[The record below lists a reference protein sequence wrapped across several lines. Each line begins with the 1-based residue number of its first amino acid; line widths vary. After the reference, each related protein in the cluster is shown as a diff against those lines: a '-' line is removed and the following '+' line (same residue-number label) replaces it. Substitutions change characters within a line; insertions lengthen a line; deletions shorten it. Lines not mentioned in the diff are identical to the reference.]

1 MKIPNAT
8 YPSPNLR
15 YDPVAREVIFER
27 LNPVTGD
34 VTFQVPSRETLREEA
49 HAAETGEADPSSVT
63 PPPVRSHSS
72 SPLSAAD
79 EPGDE
84 PGDEVSAHPAP
95 TPAKSGAAKGT
106 SISILV

>member
-15 YDPVAREVIFER
+15 YDPAAREVIFER

-49 HAAETGEADPSSVT
+49 HAAETGAADPNSA
-63 PPPVRSHSS
+63 PPPVSLLSS
-72 SPLSAAD
+72 SHLSAPD
-79 EPGDE
+79 EPSEADT
-84 PGDEVSAHPAP
+84 AHPAP
-95 TPAKSGAAKGT
+95 TGTKSGGAKGT
-106 SISILV
+106 SVSILV

>member
-15 YDPVAREVIFER
+15 YDPAAREVIFER
-27 LNPVTGD
+27 LNPETGD

-49 HAAETGEADPSSVT
+49 HAAETGAADPNA
-63 PPPVRSHSS
+63 PV
-72 SPLSAAD
+72 AA
-79 EPGDE
+79 GDE
-84 PGDEVSAHPAP
+84 PVDAIAAHPAP
-95 TPAKSGAAKGT
+95 TPAKSSTAAKGT

>member
-49 HAAETGEADPSSVT
+49 HAAEIGTAEPQEPASHASATGE
-63 PPPVRSHSS
+63 
-72 SPLSAAD
+72 
-79 EPGDE
+79 EPGE
-84 PGDEVSAHPAP
+84 AVAAHP
-95 TPAKSGAAKGT
+95 TPAKPSGAAKGA

>member
-49 HAAETGEADPSSVT
+49 HAAEIGTA
-63 PPPVRSHSS
+63 
-72 SPLSAAD
+72 
-79 EPGDE
+79 EPTDLALPASTAGDE
-84 PGDEVSAHPAP
+84 PGEAPAAHPTP
-95 TPAKSGAAKGT
+95 VPAKSSGSPKGS

>member
-15 YDPVAREVIFER
+15 YDPAAREVIFER
-27 LNPVTGD
+27 LNPETGD

-49 HAAETGEADPSSVT
+49 HAAETGVADPNT
-63 PPPVRSHSS
+63 PT
-72 SPLSAAD
+72 SATDD
-79 EPGDE
+79 EPG
-84 PGDEVSAHPAP
+84 EVVVAHPAP
-95 TPAKSGAAKGT
+95 TPPKSSGVAKGT

>member
-1 MKIPNAT
+1 MKISNAI

-49 HAAETGEADPSSVT
+49 HAAEIGTVEPKELT
-63 PPPVRSHSS
+63 
-72 SPLSAAD
+72 SPAATT
-79 EPGDE
+79 GDE
-84 PGDEVSAHPAP
+84 PGEAVAAHPTP
-95 TPAKSGAAKGT
+95 TPAKSSGAAKGA

>member
-15 YDPVAREVIFER
+15 YDSAAREVIFER
-27 LNPVTGD
+27 LNPETGD

-49 HAAETGEADPSSVT
+49 HAAETGIADPNT
-63 PPPVRSHSS
+63 PV
-72 SPLSAAD
+72 SPASTAD
-79 EPGDE
+79 DAPGDA
-84 PGDEVSAHPAP
+84 VAAHPAP
-95 TPAKSGAAKGT
+95 TPGKSSDAAKGA

>member
-15 YDPVAREVIFER
+15 YDSAAREVIFER
-27 LNPVTGD
+27 LNPETGD

-49 HAAETGEADPSSVT
+49 HAAETGVADPNT
-63 PPPVRSHSS
+63 PV
-72 SPLSAAD
+72 SPASTAVA
-79 EPGDE
+79 
-84 PGDEVSAHPAP
+84 AHPAP
-95 TPAKSGAAKGT
+95 TPGKSSGAAKGT

>member
-8 YPSPNLR
+8 FPSPNLR

-49 HAAETGEADPSSVT
+49 HAAEIGTVDPNA
-63 PPPVRSHSS
+63 PVSLAST
-72 SPLSAAD
+72 A
-79 EPGDE
+79 GDE
-84 PGDEVSAHPAP
+84 PGEAVPAHPTP
-95 TPAKSGAAKGT
+95 TPVKSSGAAKGA